1 MRQRAEDH
9 RFMMAGFAAAGTS
22 VANLEYR
29 LMPGVR
35 LSDCVSDVQE
45 GLVSLL
51 DALPASRLLL
61 VGHSAGAHLAVS
73 ALANARIA
81 ERALGG
87 IARSGIYDLRPVQL
101 SFLRS
106 ELHLTDAEVASHS
119 LFPADDRPPVLYVN
133 GRDATHEFL
142 RASALMASKGRSA
155 WQLLTGNHMTLTW
168 QAVENASNLVRK
180 LGGL

>member
-1 MRQRAEDH
+1 MR
-9 RFMMAGFAAAGTS
+9 AGFAAAGTS

-73 ALANARIA
+73 
-81 ERALGG
+81 
-87 IARSGIYDLRPVQL
+87 
-101 SFLRS
+101 
-106 ELHLTDAEVASHS
+106 
-119 LFPADDRPPVLYVN
+119 
-133 GRDATHEFL
+133 
-142 RASALMASKGRSA
+142 
-155 WQLLTGNHMTLTW
+155 HMTLTW
-168 QAVENASNLVRK
+168 QAVENASDLVRK